1 MNTEQRSQQTRERG
15 QQHTESQEKQTSHID
30 SQLDSLDTKIQVQW
44 ESDQLQDDVQ
54 QTVKE
59 QTETVENGESTLTF
73 ELLENTETKR
83 RLLGII
89 ASDSFKELIPQ
100 GQVDSPERRLDLLF
114 QRINGLINTYI
125 ERQFNFNKEQ
135 MDACPVLKKSLI
147 PAIEW
152 YLLDMLKWEADKNW
166 DTWGNEAN
174 NTALDLFNNAKFK
187 DIKGIWDCISK
198 FASWSQ
204 YLYGKLA
211 SLQKAI
217 DFLTIHKD
225 ILDHADCYEQLADPS
240 KCLNDF
246 LLNPIW
252 SAPETDNLF
261 PHSDPNNNNAPTEVT
276 PRDVG
281 LILRSEPQTIWMT
294 DDEKTDLITN
304 IGNIEVVE
312 NERTTKNVVKALEKA
327 EQFMTMTSSV
337 KWKLQETLDRL
348 DGPLSILEQF
358 WLGIDTLPTDGLTG
372 GIMNFILSAMGVPF
386 GVEGL
391 QRERALANR
400 TYHTPEIV
408 EDEIDDAGENGWG
421 TWTWSTWWS
430 GGWTWGWTTPSS
442 DSEQIDIWWINIK
455 PYQSEMEQ
463 HMSSPEI
470 NAFTQ
475 KLAEVTEKFKPVP
488 YQRILHLIHKT
499 SWFDPKH
506 QEWTGDEG
514 TTGIFNLP
522 NRVIIDTLKSTPE
535 EFAKKSAADQ
545 LAMFETMFSDEKW
558 KIKEYADLALL
569 NFNPEAFKEK
579 DNENYVV
586 CTSPVEMTV
595 KDFKDLIND
604 KFKKEVPEGTPRS
617 IT

>member
-1 MNTEQRSQQTRERG
+1 
-15 QQHTESQEKQTSHID
+15 
-30 SQLDSLDTKIQVQW
+30 
-44 ESDQLQDDVQ
+44 
-54 QTVKE
+54 
-59 QTETVENGESTLTF
+59 
-73 ELLENTETKR
+73 
-83 RLLGII
+83 
-89 ASDSFKELIPQ
+89 
-100 GQVDSPERRLDLLF
+100 
-114 QRINGLINTYI
+114 
-125 ERQFNFNKEQ
+125 
-135 MDACPVLKKSLI
+135 
-147 PAIEW
+147 
-152 YLLDMLKWEADKNW
+152 
-166 DTWGNEAN
+166 
-174 NTALDLFNNAKFK
+174 
-187 DIKGIWDCISK
+187 
-198 FASWSQ
+198 
-204 YLYGKLA
+204 
-211 SLQKAI
+211 
-217 DFLTIHKD
+217 
-225 ILDHADCYEQLADPS
+225 
-240 KCLNDF
+240 
-246 LLNPIW
+246 
-252 SAPETDNLF
+252 
-261 PHSDPNNNNAPTEVT
+261 
-276 PRDVG
+276 
-281 LILRSEPQTIWMT
+281 
-294 DDEKTDLITN
+294 
-304 IGNIEVVE
+304 
-312 NERTTKNVVKALEKA
+312 
-327 EQFMTMTSSV
+327 MTMTSSV
-337 KWKLQETLDRL
+337 KWKLKETLDRL

-358 WLGIDTLPTDGLTG
+358 WLGIDTIPTDGLTG

-386 GVEGL
+386 WVEGL

-522 NRVIIDTLKSTPE
+522 NKVIRDTLKSTPE

-558 KIKEYADLALL
+558 KIKDYADLALL

-586 CTSPVEMTV
+586 CTSPTDMTV
-595 KDFKDLIND
+595 KDFKDLITKN
-604 KFKKEVPEGTPRS
+604 FVKEVPEGTPRS